1 MSGQDTVVGLNS
13 YAKDLVKGC
22 GLPHW
27 ESGLDKRT
35 VVVEGGNCKITA
47 DLSMP
52 KLVPC
57 VQVVDSENFFYGLGG
72 VIYPLKRYLF
82 RDSTSLEEFLQVSP
96 WDSGPKFFLALK
108 NSITGVHIK
117 ESLWTQEE
125 VVL

>member
-27 ESGLDKRT
+27 ESGFDKRK
-35 VVVEGGNCKITA
+35 VVAGRDCKTTA

-82 RDSTSLEEFLQVSP
+82 RDSTSLEEFLQASP
-96 WDSGPKFFLALK
+96 WHSGRKFFLALK